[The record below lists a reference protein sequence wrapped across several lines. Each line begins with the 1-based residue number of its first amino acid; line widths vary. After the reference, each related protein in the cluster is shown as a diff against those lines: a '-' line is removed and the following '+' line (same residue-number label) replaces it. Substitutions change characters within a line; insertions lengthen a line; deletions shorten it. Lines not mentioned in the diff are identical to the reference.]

1 MIQCR
6 ALCSS
11 TCGGGSVRRPYFT
24 KGWLRGAAGHGS
36 AAAAAAAKAPCEKN
50 VCDRTRDIEPRSS
63 EPPWLPRR
71 MIDPEELPG
80 RRTELGGSA
89 PQTPRDLSLCANPGE
104 ETETGRTRAPRLP
117 SWPLSGARVASPRGS
132 ILRPGRTP
140 FYPRKIA
147 GPVAVRA
154 PHEKKSK
161 TFRKD
166 VLDIKNSFREGH
178 PIHSERDDYKSARPI
193 QSLLLPVS
201 AALRSRFA
209 KSPRAAGR
217 ACGFNGGSI
226 RD

>member
-161 TFRKD
+161 KIRKD

-178 PIHSERDDYKSARPI
+178 PIRA
-193 QSLLLPVS
+193 
-201 AALRSRFA
+201 
-209 KSPRAAGR
+209 PRGA
-217 ACGFNGGSI
+217 
-226 RD
+226 

>member
-178 PIHSERDDYKSARPI
+178 PIRSTRGACLRFT
-193 QSLLLPVS
+193 PV
-201 AALRSRFA
+201 AY
-209 KSPRAAGR
+209 RATNFCRRAIAG
-217 ACGFNGGSI
+217 CSDGHNI
-226 RD
+226 LT